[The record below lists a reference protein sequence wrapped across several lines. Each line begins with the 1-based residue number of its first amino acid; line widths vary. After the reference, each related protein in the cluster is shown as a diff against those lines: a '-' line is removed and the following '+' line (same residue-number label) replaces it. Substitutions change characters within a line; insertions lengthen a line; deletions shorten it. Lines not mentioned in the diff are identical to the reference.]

1 MDETPEIAGDI
12 AAAGSRIRELQT
24 GMEAQVPA
32 QGLSLDGRSFTF
44 TAPVSMLLP
53 VGGYVTLRHPAVP
66 RWARSASS
74 RSSSWTGRK
83 CHSPGRNG
91 VSRAST
97 QVRFRRIAGAGAL
110 LDAAAPFYDA
120 ELAAAEPGAVGAWLD
135 ADRPPAARLALGDL
149 TLRPSVPV
157 ELDATGF
164 SRHTFLCGQSGSGSL
179 DTTGLLLEQLL
190 LETDLP
196 VVVLD
201 PNSDAT
207 RLREPLPGADPATAA
222 RWQEIA
228 GQIAVRRVGGEG
240 DERLRLR
247 FFDLEPAVQQ
257 AVVGLDPI
265 ADREE
270 YDDLR
275 TLLEADAAGSNL
287 DEIAAR
293 LLDVNDPDV
302 RQLALRIINLGLL
315 DYSVWSRDRGDHGL
329 LQELDQLESRCL
341 VVDLGSVPSRPER
354 QLVAAAVLARL
365 WARRGERKPVL
376 LVIDEAH
383 NVCPPEAHDQ
393 LTAVATER
401 AIDIAAEGRKFG
413 LHLLAATQRPLKV
426 HDHVPVPV
434 RQPRPH
440 ADELRGRPRTPG
452 GALLVRPTRAPGTG
466 DELHPRPGARGGARR
481 VASHVRHDRCARR
494 AGGRGRRPHDVGPPA
509 HELTPPP
516 NR

>member
-1 MDETPEIAGDI
+1 M
-12 AAAGSRIRELQT
+12 
-24 GMEAQVPA
+24 
-32 QGLSLDGRSFTF
+32 
-44 TAPVSMLLP
+44 
-53 VGGYVTLRHPAVP
+53 
-66 RWARSASS
+66 
-74 RSSSWTGRK
+74 
-83 CHSPGRNG
+83 
-91 VSRAST
+91 
-97 QVRFRRIAGAGAL
+97 
-110 LDAAAPFYDA
+110 
-120 ELAAAEPGAVGAWLD
+120 
-135 ADRPPAARLALGDL
+135 
-149 TLRPSVPV
+149 PV

-164 SRHTFLCGQSGSGSL
+164 SRHTFLCGQSGSGKSY
-179 DTTGLLLEQLL
+179 TTGLLLEQLL

-196 VVVLD
+196 IVVLD

-275 TLLEADAAGSNL
+275 SLLEADAAGSNL

-315 DYSVWSRDRGDHGL
+315 DYSVWSRDRDDHGL
-329 LQELDQLESRCL
+329 LQELDQLDQLESRCL

-426 HDHVPVPV
+426 HEHVLSQCDNLVLMRMNSAGDLARLAELFSFVP
-434 RQPRPH
+434 P
-440 ADELRGRPRTPG
+440 GTPRTG
-452 GALLVRPTRAPGTG
+452 N
-466 DELHPRPGARGGARR
+466 ELHPRPGARGGARG
-481 VASHVRHDRCARR
+481 VASHACHDRCARR
-494 AGGRGRRPHDVGPPA
+494 AGGRGRRPDDVGPPA
-509 HELTPPP
+509 HKLTPPL
-516 NR
+516 NL